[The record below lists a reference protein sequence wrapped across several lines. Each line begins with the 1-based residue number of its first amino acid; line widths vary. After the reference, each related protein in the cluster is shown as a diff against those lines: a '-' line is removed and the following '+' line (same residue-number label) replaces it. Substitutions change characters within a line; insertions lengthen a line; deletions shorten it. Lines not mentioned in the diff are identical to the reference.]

1 MRVPSAGRGR
11 RPALAAALAVLIT
24 SAWPAAPALAQ
35 STTVAQPGPL
45 TFADALSMARGGPS
59 VAVSRL
65 AVEQAQAAR
74 DAVASPVSATLRG
87 GYAYA
92 WNDAVGG
99 ASAGGR
105 LQPFSLDATLNVVP
119 YGPNFDSRQSAQ
131 RSLEAART
139 ALQDAVYQA
148 TVNAA
153 TSYLQAL
160 RSQQRVTLDRAALAQ
175 AQGALEHV
183 RAQRAAGDATQDALD
198 AAELA
203 ALQAQTTVQT
213 DELELQGRLASLS
226 DLVGAPVTAVTGE
239 PPAASDPAVDA
250 HAAERRSDVRSA
262 AASVEAA
269 RQSYAAAVR
278 QVLPIA
284 STSADVQA
292 GDGTTT
298 WSAGVGYGTATF
310 QPTVSASI
318 DPTAGASSSS
328 GSALDGTRFAI
339 SVAMSVPLDAGIG
352 AALRGARLA
361 MDGADRKLARAR
373 QLAALAIASAQ
384 RTLAGAHLG
393 VTLAQTQRQHAEAQ
407 AARAQQRF
415 DLGLI
420 AERDLQLAQLDAR
433 RTTLDAAAAN
443 DTLLIDRLELARA
456 IGSDPM
462 EVF

>member
-1 MRVPSAGRGR
+1 MRGPPAARGR
-11 RPALAAALAVLIT
+11 RPALTAALAALVVG
-24 SAWPAAPALAQ
+24 AWPAAPALAQ
-35 STTVAQPGPL
+35 AATAAQPAAL
-45 TFADALSMARGGPS
+45 AFADALSLARGGPS

-74 DAVASPVSATLRG
+74 DAGASPVSATLRG

-92 WNDAVGG
+92 WEDGPGG
-99 ASAGGR
+99 AGAAGR

-119 YGPNFDSRQSAQ
+119 YGPNFDNRQSAQ

-139 ALQDAVYQA
+139 ALQEAVYQA
-148 TVNAA
+148 TVDAA

-183 RAQRAAGDATQDALD
+183 RAQRTAGDATQDALD

-203 ALQAQTTVQT
+203 ALQAQTTLQT
-213 DELELQGRLASLS
+213 DELALQGQLAALS
-226 DLVGAPVTAVTGE
+226 DLVGAPVTAVAGE
-239 PPAASDPAVDA
+239 PPAGSDPAVDA
-250 HAAERRSDVRSA
+250 DAAEQRSDVRSA
-262 AASVEAA
+262 AASVDAA
-269 RQSYAAAVR
+269 RQSYAAALR
-278 QVLPIA
+278 QVLPTA
-284 STSADVQA
+284 STSADLQA
-292 GDGTTT
+292 GDGTTS

-310 QPTVSASI
+310 QPTVSASV
-318 DPTAGASSSS
+318 DPNAGASPSS

-339 SVAMSVPLDAGIG
+339 SVAMSVPLDAGMG

-361 MDGADRKLARAR
+361 LDAADQKLARAR
-373 QLAALAIASAQ
+373 QLAGLAIASAQ
-384 RTLAGAHLG
+384 RTLTGAHLG
-393 VTLAQTQRQHAEAQ
+393 VTLALSQRQHAEAQ
-407 AARAQQRF
+407 AARAQRRF

-433 RTTLDAAAAN
+433 RAALDAAAAN

-456 IGSDPM
+456 VGRDPM